1 MTLEEMKK
9 DVRFWQRLLRLAGY
23 YKGGI
28 DGIRGPLQ
36 RAAEEAWYN
45 AACAG
50 SNKYGTFDSR
60 TEGNLQTIIPEAQT
74 ATRAWLAG
82 KVLPWAKAQGYKVQ
96 IIQGTRSY
104 AEQDALYAQGRT
116 KKGKIVTKAKGG
128 HSNHNFGVAFD
139 VGIFKLSDGEYQTT
153 DAPYRAL
160 YKACGAPQGME
171 WGGNWKSIGDTP
183 HYQLS
188 KWGSNAD
195 AIRAVF

>member
-1 MTLEEMKK
+1 MTLDEMKK

-45 AACAG
+45 AVSAA
-50 SNKYGTFDSR
+50 STKYGTFDSR
-60 TEGNLQTIIPEAQT
+60 TEGNLQTLIPEAQT

-82 KVLPWAKAQGYKVQ
+82 KVLPWANAQGYRVQ

-116 KKGKIVTKAKGG
+116 KKGSKVTNARGG
-128 HSNHNFGVAFD
+128 YSNHNFGVAFD
-139 VGIFKLSDGEYQTT
+139 IGLFRVKDGSYITT
-153 DAPYRAL
+153 DKEYRAL
-160 YKACGAPQGME
+160 YNACGAPQGME
-171 WGGNWKSIGDTP
+171 WGGNWKSIVDTP

-188 KWGSNAD
+188 KWGSSTA